1 MTNSAPT
8 DRIYVRDTRSLNEY
22 SYSSIDAVITR
33 LTELRAEGYT
43 QVDIEARLDGYGSAE
58 LDFNVVRRRLEND
71 EEYGNRTRL
80 VETYR
85 QRRYQEY
92 LKMREEFGPDTG
104 PFEPA

>member
-1 MTNSAPT
+1 MTNSTPT
-8 DRIYVRDTRSLNEY
+8 DRVYVHDTRSLNEY
-22 SYSSIDAVITR
+22 SYSSIDVVIAR

-43 QVDIEARLDGYGSAE
+43 QVYIEARPDGYGSVE

-85 QRRYQEY
+85 QRRYLEY
-92 LKMREEFGPDTG
+92 LRMREEFGPDTG

>member
-1 MTNSAPT
+1 MTNSTPT
-8 DRIYVRDTRSLNEY
+8 DRIYVHDNFPLNEY
-22 SYSSIDAVITR
+22 SYSSIDELIVQ
-33 LTELRAEGYT
+33 LTTLRAEGYT
-43 QVDIEARLDGYGSAE
+43 RVDIEARTDSYGGAE

-92 LKMREEFGPDTG
+92 VKLQAEFGNTG